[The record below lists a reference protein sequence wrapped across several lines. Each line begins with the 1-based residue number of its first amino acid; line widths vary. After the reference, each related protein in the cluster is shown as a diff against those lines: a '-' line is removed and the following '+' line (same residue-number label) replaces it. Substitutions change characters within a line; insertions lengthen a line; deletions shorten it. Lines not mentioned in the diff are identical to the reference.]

1 MSRPSSKLNTTILA
15 LDYGSKRVG
24 VAIKASGTDQVE
36 VVSTVDQDDQ
46 FWTSLRALLRRFQP
60 DQIVLGWPRNADAE
74 KTSQTTTV
82 ELFAK
87 RLQERTKLQV
97 QFVDEFDSSNR
108 AQQLLPKGL
117 PLRKQR
123 AMIDQ
128 YAAKIILQDYLQERT
143 K

>member
-1 MSRPSSKLNTTILA
+1 MSRPSSKLAETVLA

-24 VAIKASGTDQVE
+24 IALKPAGSDQVE
-36 VVSTVDQDDQ
+36 TVTTIDQDDQ
-46 FWTSLRALLRRFQP
+46 FWASLRALLRRYQP
-60 DQIVLGWPRNADAE
+60 DQIVLGWPRDVDAAA
-74 KTSQTTTV
+74 TNQTATV

-87 RLQERTKLQV
+87 RLQEHTKLPV
-97 QFVDEFDSSNR
+97 QLVDEFDSSNR
-108 AQQLLPKGL
+108 AEQLLPKGL

-128 YAAKIILQDYLQERT
+128 YAAKIILQDYLQEHA